1 MSCFSYYRA
10 MHRMRNP
17 LCICARDL
25 ETCTTIPEAAVYV
38 AQSGRYQGYWVA
50 GCARGRCGYLGE
62 LIQSHCDFINDL
74 TILLVCLDFY
84 FNQSWGVLACQYY
97 ELRGKA

>member
-1 MSCFSYYRA
+1 MSCFGYYRA
-10 MHRMRNP
+10 MHCMRNP
-17 LCICARDL
+17 LCICARNL
-25 ETCTTIPEAAVYV
+25 ETCQTIPEAAVYV

-62 LIQSHCDFINDL
+62 SIQNHCDLINDL
-74 TILLVCLDFY
+74 TMLLVCLDSY
-84 FNQSWGVLACQYY
+84 YYQGWNKASQYY